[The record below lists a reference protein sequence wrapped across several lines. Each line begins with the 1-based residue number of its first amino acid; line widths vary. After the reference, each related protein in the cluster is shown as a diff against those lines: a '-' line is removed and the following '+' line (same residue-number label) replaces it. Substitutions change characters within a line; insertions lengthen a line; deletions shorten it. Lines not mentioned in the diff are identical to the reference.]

1 MGPISLFDKSFL
13 QSLNIN
19 ESLWFDHFY
28 LAIIS
33 PLFFMETLADLEKE
47 MKGGRTAEQIVGE
60 ISAKTPELRGVPN
73 VHHMDL
79 AISNLLGH
87 KIPMDGRPLVAGG
100 RPVKSKGRLGVNFD
114 LPPESEAFIR
124 WKAGDFLE
132 IEKHFAK
139 RWRADLNNMNFSNS
153 KHYAN
158 KLGINTAECK
168 NINDAYNAA
177 NNIVSTHERPYDLM
191 GFVFATLN
199 VPRAIH
205 QIIIERYK
213 ISGLKP
219 LTSFAPYTAHVI
231 KVEVFFHIC
240 VSRGFISSE
249 RPSNKIDI
257 AYLHYLP
264 FCKIFISN
272 DVLHRRTAPLFTKSH
287 QSFIWGPDLKAD
299 LKSLNAHYMTL
310 SDDVKNTG
318 ISSFAPS
325 PPDGNFLTGRLWDLI
340 NPNWRSIKRVKTPL
354 SKQANDKIIEHIN
367 EFKNAEEIPPSSI
380 DLSDEKI
387 ESLSLQRSISQK
399 RGDWFQVP
407 KDLKEDS

>member
-1 MGPISLFDKSFL
+1 
-13 QSLNIN
+13 
-19 ESLWFDHFY
+19 
-28 LAIIS
+28 
-33 PLFFMETLADLEKE
+33 
-47 MKGGRTAEQIVGE
+47 
-60 ISAKTPELRGVPN
+60 
-73 VHHMDL
+73 
-79 AISNLLGH
+79 
-87 KIPMDGRPLVAGG
+87 
-100 RPVKSKGRLGVNFD
+100 
-114 LPPESEAFIR
+114 
-124 WKAGDFLE
+124 
-132 IEKHFAK
+132 
-139 RWRADLNNMNFSNS
+139 
-153 KHYAN
+153 
-158 KLGINTAECK
+158 
-168 NINDAYNAA
+168 
-177 NNIVSTHERPYDLM
+177 M

-219 LTSFAPYTAHVI
+219 LISFAPYTAHVI

-272 DVLHRRTAPLFTKSH
+272 DGLHRRTAPLFTKSQ

-325 PPDGNFLTGRLWDLI
+325 PPDGNFLTARLWDLI

-387 ESLSLQRSISQK
+387 ESLSLQRSISRK